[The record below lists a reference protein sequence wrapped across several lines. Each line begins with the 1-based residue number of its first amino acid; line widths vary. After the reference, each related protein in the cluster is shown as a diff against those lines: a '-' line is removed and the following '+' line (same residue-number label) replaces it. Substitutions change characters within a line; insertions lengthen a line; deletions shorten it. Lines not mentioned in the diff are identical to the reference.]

1 MVASKAF
8 SNLGYDIMD
17 TNMKQFEDEFY
28 VFREKIKELERRVA
42 TIIIQSLDDS
52 ENLIDRFKIIEF
64 FDVML

>member
-42 TIIIQSLDDS
+42 TIII
-52 ENLIDRFKIIEF
+52 
-64 FDVML
+64 